1 MIFSI
6 YKTNI
11 EQKKETNCYHCGD
24 KCTSNNIIF
33 DDKNFCC
40 QGCKSVY
47 TILQKN
53 NLCQYYQFSGTPG
66 ASQQNKKITPQ
77 YSQFAFLDDSTFEAS
92 FIRFKGDGQAHAVF
106 FLPQMHCSSC
116 IWLLENL
123 PRINH
128 SIIKSIINFPEKQIS
143 IRYKTDE
150 ISLRQLAELLTNIG
164 YEPYTSFQQFESN
177 NGNET
182 ILHPEV
188 NTKQRIYNLGI
199 AGFCFSNIMIL
210 SFPEYLGLG
219 DEVTDNLLM
228 PLFRYISLFL
238 ACVVMLF
245 PARTFF
251 SAAWAGLKQKFLNID
266 APIALAIAITFIRS
280 VYEISFGVGSG
291 YLDAMSGI
299 VFFML
304 IGRFFQNKTYHS
316 LSFNSNYKSYFPM
329 AITLVQKD
337 AEKIVPLSEIKY
349 GDLMRVHDQEIIPVD
364 GLLVAGNAAIDY
376 SFVTGETQQIVKSVG
391 ELVYAGG
398 RQIGTTIEVM
408 AVKPLDSSY
417 LTELWNREVFK
428 HKKPEGKSFV
438 HQISKYFTVVLF
450 IIASLSALYWY
461 LHDSNKIWLSVTA
474 VLIVAC
480 PCTLLLS
487 STFTYGNMMRLF
499 AKNGLYLRHASVI
512 EALSAIK
519 YIVFDKTGTLTQN
532 TATVMFEGAAL
543 QNTEMQYIALLAKQS
558 KHVLSKNIYDYL
570 KKNITEL
577 NDNIENFKTYTG
589 LGIEGVVQGNYIKI
603 GSYEFVCN
611 GKYPEDGN
619 LLTSVAHISIN
630 NQYKGYFA
638 IKQNYRIGIKT
649 MFDALQKQF
658 KISLLSGDNNAE
670 EENLKTI
677 MGSNADLHFY
687 QQPVDKLEFIANKS
701 SLTSTLML
709 GDGLND
715 AGALKQAQVGIAVTD
730 NINSFSPACD
740 ALLKGNYLI
749 KLPQILKFAQGG
761 KNIIWCSF
769 IVSILY
775 NVIGLYYAVQGVLT
789 PLIAA
794 ILMPAS
800 SITIILITTGI
811 SSFLGKQLRLT
822 ADK

>member
-1 MIFSI
+1 
-6 YKTNI
+6 
-11 EQKKETNCYHCGD
+11 
-24 KCTSNNIIF
+24 
-33 DDKNFCC
+33 
-40 QGCKSVY
+40 
-47 TILQKN
+47 
-53 NLCQYYQFSGTPG
+53 
-66 ASQQNKKITPQ
+66 
-77 YSQFAFLDDSTFEAS
+77 
-92 FIRFKGDGQAHAVF
+92 
-106 FLPQMHCSSC
+106 
-116 IWLLENL
+116 
-123 PRINH
+123 
-128 SIIKSIINFPEKQIS
+128 
-143 IRYKTDE
+143 
-150 ISLRQLAELLTNIG
+150 
-164 YEPYTSFQQFESN
+164 
-177 NGNET
+177 
-182 ILHPEV
+182 
-188 NTKQRIYNLGI
+188 
-199 AGFCFSNIMIL
+199 
-210 SFPEYLGLG
+210 
-219 DEVTDNLLM
+219 
-228 PLFRYISLFL
+228 
-238 ACVVMLF
+238 
-245 PARTFF
+245 
-251 SAAWAGLKQKFLNID
+251 
-266 APIALAIAITFIRS
+266 
-280 VYEISFGVGSG
+280 
-291 YLDAMSGI
+291 
-299 VFFML
+299 
-304 IGRFFQNKTYHS
+304 
-316 LSFNSNYKSYFPM
+316 
-329 AITLVQKD
+329 
-337 AEKIVPLSEIKY
+337 
-349 GDLMRVHDQEIIPVD
+349 
-364 GLLVAGNAAIDY
+364 
-376 SFVTGETQQIVKSVG
+376 
-391 ELVYAGG
+391 
-398 RQIGTTIEVM
+398 
-408 AVKPLDSSY
+408 
-417 LTELWNREVFK
+417 
-428 HKKPEGKSFV
+428 
-438 HQISKYFTVVLF
+438 
-450 IIASLSALYWY
+450 
-461 LHDSNKIWLSVTA
+461 
-474 VLIVAC
+474 
-480 PCTLLLS
+480 
-487 STFTYGNMMRLF
+487 LF

-701 SLTSTLML
+701 SLTSTL
-709 GDGLND
+709 
-715 AGALKQAQVGIAVTD
+715 
-730 NINSFSPACD
+730 NSFSPACD